1 MKKIKIYQFNPEI
14 YPYKIWVTISN
25 KLGNITDT
33 FVETSLLEMVF
44 IGDDELREASTCF
57 VRTKLYPH
65 YYGSVIVFNSKKYMT
80 LKNIAH
86 EAVHAANQL
95 WSHVGER
102 DTGEEA
108 NAYLVGWIAKCIGE
122 VKDGKVSD

>member
-57 VRTKLYPH
+57 VRTKLY
-65 YYGSVIVFNSKKYMT
+65 
-80 LKNIAH
+80 
-86 EAVHAANQL
+86 E
-95 WSHVGER
+95 
-102 DTGEEA
+102 
-108 NAYLVGWIAKCIGE
+108 
-122 VKDGKVSD
+122 

>member
-1 MKKIKIYQFNPEI
+1 MKKIKIHQFNPEI

-86 EAVHAANQL
+86 EDVHAANQL